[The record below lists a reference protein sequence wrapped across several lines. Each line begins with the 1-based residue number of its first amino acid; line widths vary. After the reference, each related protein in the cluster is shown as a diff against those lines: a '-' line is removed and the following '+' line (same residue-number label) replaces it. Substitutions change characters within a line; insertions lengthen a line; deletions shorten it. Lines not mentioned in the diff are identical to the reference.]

1 MPTIQQLVRK
11 GREVLVEKSKSPAL
25 DSCPQRRGVCVR
37 VYTTTPKKPNSAMRK
52 VARVRLTNSMER
64 PSGCTLSHRSWYF
77 GYSRRSWS
85 YTKTF

>member
-25 DSCPQRRGVCVR
+25 DSCPQRRGVWSC
-37 VYTTTPKKPNSAMRK
+37 K
-52 VARVRLTNSMER
+52 R

-77 GYSRRSWS
+77 GYRRCC
-85 YTKTF
+85 